1 MKLTELYQYIKIGI
15 LRTDLTMVFKIKN
28 IKEFVITRVEDGSEN
43 KEIIRFYFDEK
54 AELEKTDFLRIVC
67 HNVEREILQ
76 SIENR
81 NSWRIFQSLYYI
93 DITFRDDAGQIRT
106 VSIIDV
112 PDVIREKNTGYI
124 FK

>member
-1 MKLTELYQYIKIGI
+1 MKLTELYQFIKSGT
-15 LRTDLTMVFKIKN
+15 LKTDLTLVLKIKN

-43 KEIIRFYFDEK
+43 KEIIRFYFDDR

-76 SIENR
+76 AIENG

-93 DITFRDDAGQIRT
+93 DITFRDDTGQIRT
-106 VSIIDV
+106 ASIIDV
-112 PDVIREKNTGYI
+112 PGVIREKNTGYI

>member
-1 MKLTELYQYIKIGI
+1 MKLTELYQFIKSGT
-15 LRTDLTMVFKIKN
+15 LKTDLTLVLKIKN

-43 KEIIRFYFDEK
+43 KEIIRFYFDDR

-93 DITFRDDAGQIRT
+93 DVTFRDDAGQIRT

>member
-1 MKLTELYQYIKIGI
+1 MKLTELYQFIKSGT
-15 LRTDLTMVFKIKN
+15 LKTDLTLVLKIKN
-28 IKEFVITRVEDGSEN
+28 IKEFVITRVEDGSKN
-43 KEIIRFYFDEK
+43 KEIIRFYFDDR

-76 SIENR
+76 AIENGS
-81 NSWRIFQSLYYI
+81 SWRIFRSLYYI
-93 DITFRDDAGQIRT
+93 DVTFRDDAGQIRT

-112 PDVIREKNTGYI
+112 PGVIREKNTGYI

>member
-1 MKLTELYQYIKIGI
+1 MKLTELYQFIKSGT
-15 LRTDLTMVFKIKN
+15 LKTDLTLVLKIKN
-28 IKEFVITRVEDGSEN
+28 IKEFVITRVENGSEN
-43 KEIIRFYFDEK
+43 KEIVRFYFDDR

-76 SIENR
+76 AIENGS
-81 NSWRIFQSLYYI
+81 SWRIFHSLYYI
-93 DITFRDDAGQIRT
+93 DVTFRDDAGQIRT

>member
-1 MKLTELYQYIKIGI
+1 MKLTELYQYIKSGI
-15 LRTDLTMVFKIKN
+15 LRTDLMMVFKIKH
-28 IKEFVITRVEDGSEN
+28 IKQFVITRVEDSSED
-43 KEIIRFYFDEK
+43 KEIIRFYFDDR

-67 HNVEREILQ
+67 HNVEHEILQ

-93 DITFRDDAGQIRT
+93 DVTFRDDAGQIRT

-112 PDVIREKNTGYI
+112 PGVIREKEHRIY
-124 FK
+124 F